1 MYICGMKKYTYIF
14 AVIAIVAMT
23 ACGNGSNT
31 TTEQTDSLSTKVDS
45 TAVTATDSTTAQI
58 PTNDSVAK
66 PATEV
71 K

>member
-1 MYICGMKKYTYIF
+1 MKKYTYIF
-14 AVIAIVAMT
+14 AAVAIFAMT

-31 TTEQTDSLSTKVDS
+31 TTEQTDSLSTSVDS
-45 TAVTATDSTTAQI
+45 TAVTATDSTVAEI

-66 PATEV
+66 PATDV